1 MKKVLILFAVLIAT
15 APAFS
20 QEQSFTISA
29 IDFYGL
35 AGADVDQL
43 RATLPLRKGDQ
54 VVSGSKKKIV
64 AEIKQAIKRAT
75 GRDTTDVAPVCC
87 DERGG
92 LVIYV
97 GLRDESVPQTVY
109 NPTPRGSDRL
119 SPTAIKVYRD
129 AEHAWSEAMNKGV
142 TGEDDSAG
150 YALSSDSETRVRQL
164 ALHAYA
170 ARHSTSVRRVLA
182 SASDVEQR
190 QIAAEILGY
199 AGRSRKQVR
208 ALIRAS
214 HDVDEGVRNN
224 AIRAL
229 GVLARS
235 SADASA
241 MIPGKCF
248 IDLLNSAVW
257 TDRNKSVA
265 LLAALMRERDAQL
278 LFCLREHALT
288 SLVEMARWSF
298 PGHADN
304 ARFIL
309 GRMGGIDEKTLTA
322 MVAKQEVEPIIKA
335 ATTKNKNAD
344 NAKRDCSLCAAV
356 K

>member
-1 MKKVLILFAVLIAT
+1 MKKILILVAILTAT
-15 APAFS
+15 LPALG
-20 QEQSFTISA
+20 QEQSFTINA

-43 RATLPLRKGDQ
+43 RATLALRKGDQ
-54 VVSGSKKKIV
+54 VLSGSKEKIV
-64 AEIKQAIKRAT
+64 ADITQAIKRAT
-75 GRDTTDVAPVCC
+75 GRDTTDVAPMCC

-92 LVIYV
+92 LVIYI
-97 GLRDESVPQTVY
+97 GLRDQSVPQAVY
-109 NPTPRGSDRL
+109 NARPRGPDRL
-119 SPTAIKVYRD
+119 APTAIKVYRD
-129 AEHAWSEAMNKGV
+129 AEQAWSEAMNRGV
-142 TGEDDSAG
+142 VGEDDSAG
-150 YALSSDSETRVRQL
+150 YALSTDSETRARQL

-170 ARHSTSVRRVLA
+170 ARHSTSVRSVLA

-199 AGRSRKQVR
+199 ADRSREQVR

-214 HDVDEGVRNN
+214 HDVDSGVRNN

-229 GVLARS
+229 GVIARS
-235 SADASA
+235 SSEMSA
-241 MIPGKCF
+241 MIPGRCF
-248 IDLLNSAVW
+248 IDLLNSAIW

-265 LLAALMRERDAQL
+265 LLAVLTQGRDAQL
-278 LFCLREHALT
+278 LFCLREQALT

-298 PGHADN
+298 AGHADN

-309 GRMGGIDEKTLTA
+309 GRMAGIDEKTLTA
-322 MVAKQEVEPIIKA
+322 MVDRQGLEPIIKA
-335 ATTKNKNAD
+335 VTTQNKNAG
-344 NAKRDCSLCAAV
+344 NAKRDCSPCAAL